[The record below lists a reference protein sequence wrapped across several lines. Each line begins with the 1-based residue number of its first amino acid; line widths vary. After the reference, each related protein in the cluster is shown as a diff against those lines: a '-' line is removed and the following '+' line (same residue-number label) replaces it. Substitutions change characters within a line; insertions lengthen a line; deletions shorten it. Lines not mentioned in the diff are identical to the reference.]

1 MICQDD
7 GKTTEM
13 RFFADSMLGKMCRWL
28 RLMGYDVGY
37 ATSDMADDS
46 IIETCSRED
55 LILITRD
62 RELSIRYGNSI
73 YIKSDRHEEQLREF
87 VARFPPDESLY
98 FTRCPLCNGL
108 LRNTDDPAIMESL
121 PPGVRKL
128 QNRVYIC
135 THCGKIYW
143 EGTHYASIKN
153 EIRSIIDGTAEK
165 ER

>member
-1 MICQDD
+1 
-7 GKTTEM
+7 M

-37 ATSDMADDS
+37 ATSDMADDA
-46 IIETCSRED
+46 IIDICSGEN

-62 RELSIRYGNSI
+62 RELSMRYRNSM
-73 YIKSDRHEEQLREF
+73 YIKSDMYEEQLREF

-108 LRNTDDPAIMESL
+108 LKVTDDPDIMKGL
-121 PPGVRKL
+121 PPGVRKV
-128 QNRVYIC
+128 QNKVYIC
-135 THCGKIYW
+135 TQCGKVYW

-153 EIRSIIDGTAEK
+153 EIRSIVHSAAGKDS
-165 ER
+165 

>member
-1 MICQDD
+1 
-7 GKTTEM
+7 
-13 RFFADSMLGKMCRWL
+13 
-28 RLMGYDVGY
+28 MGYYVEY
-37 ATSDMADDS
+37 ATSDMTDDS
-46 IIETCSRED
+46 IIEVCSREN

-62 RELSIRYGNSI
+62 RELSIRYRNSV

-108 LRNTDDPAIMESL
+108 LRVTDDPAIMASL

-153 EIRSIIDGTAEK
+153 EIRSIVDGTAEK

>member
-1 MICQDD
+1 
-7 GKTTEM
+7 M

-28 RLMGYDVGY
+28 RLMGYYVEY
-37 ATSDMADDS
+37 ATSDMTDDS
-46 IIETCSRED
+46 IIEVCSREN

-62 RELSIRYGNSI
+62 RELSIRYRNSV

-108 LRNTDDPAIMESL
+108 LRVTDDPAIMESL
-121 PPGVRKL
+121 PSGVRKL

-143 EGTHYASIKN
+143 EGAHYASIKN
-153 EIRSIIDGTAEK
+153 EIRSIFDGTAEK